1 MKALAEHV
9 VKFLKLEGR
18 GRSAFLEY
26 CVEKNI
32 PIEVNFK
39 PLKAEQLYNMI
50 EEWLSLHTESSTIIE
65 KLYSNNHRNIL
76 FKRVL
81 FEERETIDDYFKTLS
96 DSSMLRGVDLY
107 QLLVDILSPYHLY
120 EFQSDA

>member
-1 MKALAEHV
+1 MSDNYHIPIEDLMAIEVQINTKGALEELVKTYQYDEEKDLTLNVKSLAEHV

-18 GRSAFLEY
+18 GKSAFLEY

-81 FEERETIDDYFKTLS
+81 FE
-96 DSSMLRGVDLY
+96 
-107 QLLVDILSPYHLY
+107 
-120 EFQSDA
+120 

>member
-1 MKALAEHV
+1 M
-9 VKFLKLEGR
+9 
-18 GRSAFLEY
+18 
-26 CVEKNI
+26 EKNI

-50 EEWLSLHTESSTIIE
+50 EEWVSMHTESSTIIE

-81 FEERETIDDYFKTLS
+81 F
-96 DSSMLRGVDLY
+96 
-107 QLLVDILSPYHLY
+107 
-120 EFQSDA
+120 